1 MKYNFHALKKQDDL
15 TWAVIHAVSEL
26 TESEFKEMDPKNID
40 IELKVEGKEIDFL
53 KFMSHY
59 FSQMDR
65 LVAEKAKEILKRR
78 LGEAG
83 NMLYE
88 IEECLK
94 EKLVRLEG
102 EQ

>member
-1 MKYNFHALKKQDDL
+1 MKYNFHALEEDL
-15 TWAVIHAVSEL
+15 RWAVVRTVSQL
-26 TESEFKEMDPKNID
+26 TKSEFKKMDPKNID
-40 IELKVEGKEIDFL
+40 IELRVEGKEIDFL
-53 KFMSHY
+53 KFVSHY

-88 IEECLK
+88 IEEYLK
-94 EKLVRLEG
+94 EKLAKLEK